1 MKIKQF
7 PSNFLTNEQI
17 NYISLIGAERYFV
30 IHNRQEAVK
39 VMKTMYEEG
48 YRWIARDYESDS
60 LMLYNLK
67 PKKYMDISSWGYK
80 DKEVAEMIG
89 TTNGELMKTIRIYI
103 DYLAEGEIP
112 LGDFFISAT
121 YIDSNKQELPNFLL
135 TKQGCEIVSNKL
147 TGAKGVQFTAK
158 YVNRFNE
165 MENHL
170 SVVNQLQTQED
181 IMIATL
187 QNIKS
192 VDAEVKTVQAD
203 IVIDDIAI

>member
-48 YRWIARDYESDS
+48 YRWFARDYESDS

-158 YVNRFNE
+158 YVN
-165 MENHL
+165 
-170 SVVNQLQTQED
+170 QLQTQED